1 MTKEMNNRTLANKLV
16 PLLSL
21 VFVLGLYACAGAS
34 RSPSSL
40 KLPST
45 SPAKVVDGYLGALEK
60 ADFVKTYDFISP
72 AYAGNL
78 DKESYRINMEQGL
91 VKKYNWSLLD
101 FEIKGVRIVGSQ
113 AFVVAE
119 LGVQFKP
126 LNSENQVQRKIEI
139 QYVLAALDNKWKITS
154 DSCISNCQALDD
166 TTSQGLRPGNFKSL
180 EFK

>member
-1 MTKEMNNRTLANKLV
+1 MGKEMNNRTLTNKLV

-34 RSPSSL
+34 KSPSANL

-45 SPAKVVDGYLGALEK
+45 SPAKVVDGYLDALEK

-72 AYAGNL
+72 GYAGNL
-78 DKESYRINMEQGL
+78 DKESYQITMEQGL
-91 VKKYNWSLLD
+91 IKKYNWSLLD
-101 FEIKGVRIVGSQ
+101 FEIKGVRIIGSQ

-126 LNSENQVQRKIEI
+126 LNSDNQVQKKIEI

-154 DSCISNCQALDD
+154 DSCISNCQSLGD
-166 TTSQGLRPGNFKSL
+166 TTGLGPGNFKSL

>member
-1 MTKEMNNRTLANKLV
+1 MDNRMQSDKLFSLLTLA
-16 PLLSL
+16 
-21 VFVLGLYACAGAS
+21 FILGLSACVGAS
-34 RSPSSL
+34 KSPSSGL

-45 SPAKVVDGYLGALEK
+45 SPAKVVGGYLDALGK
-60 ADFVKTYDFISP
+60 SDFVKTYDFISP
-72 AYAGNL
+72 GYAGNL

-119 LGVQFKP
+119 LGVQYKP
-126 LNSENQVQRKIEI
+126 VNAENQVQKKIEI

-154 DSCISNCQALDD
+154 DSCISNCQALGD
-166 TTSQGLRPGNFKSL
+166 TTGLGPGKFKSL